1 MVLPDQMDQ
10 VDELA
15 MEYLLFRGF
24 TQTFREFNKER
35 SNDKTQGFDVDKI
48 MDQIFDYIQVGC
60 IF

>member
-1 MVLPDQMDQ
+1 MDQ

-48 MDQIFDYIQVGC
+48 MDQIFDHIQVSLA
-60 IF
+60 